1 MYAMSRTWSE
11 DVSSGVEGGDAYG
24 GGALAPEFRAWNSH
38 VLVVLS
44 RVAVACESLGKTA
57 KEFPSGALEHVRG
70 VFGKREEG

>member
-1 MYAMSRTWSE
+1 M
-11 DVSSGVEGGDAYG
+11 SSGVEGGDAYG
-24 GGALAPEFRAWNSH
+24 GGALAPEFHVWDLH

-44 RVAVACESLGKTA
+44 RVAVAGESLGKTA